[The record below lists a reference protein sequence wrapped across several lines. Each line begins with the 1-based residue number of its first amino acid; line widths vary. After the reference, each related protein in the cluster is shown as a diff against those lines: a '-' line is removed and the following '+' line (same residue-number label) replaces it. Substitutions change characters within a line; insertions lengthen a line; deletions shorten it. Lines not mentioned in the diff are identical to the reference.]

1 MTNVNITNYKSE
13 EKPTWCPGCGHFS
26 ALAALNKAFV
36 QLQLPKENVAVISGI
51 GCSSRLPFFL
61 DVYGMHSAHG
71 RALPLATG
79 LKLARPDLEVVVVGG
94 DGDALAIGSGHFM
107 HAMRRNLNLTYILMD
122 NQTYGMTKGQTAP
135 TSMIGTR
142 TKSTPYGSFENPI
155 DPAWAALTM
164 GASFVA
170 QGSYTNLAQLSDLIL
185 AGIKHKGM
193 SIVNMLSSC
202 VTFNPHMG
210 KNFIDANTMTIP
222 DDYDRFDIQQAL
234 DLLSH
239 SEKIPLGIIFEN
251 NKDKSLDEKYAELY
265 SKLQKENTLSIH
277 DLLHQLA

>member
-239 SEKIPLGIIFEN
+239 AEKIPLGIIFEN
-251 NKDKSLDEKYAELY
+251 NKDKSLDEKYAELH